1 MAGVNKVILIGNLGA
16 DPEVKEFSNGGKVA
30 RLRLAVS
37 EKWKDRE
44 GNPREETEWFSLE
57 CWEKL
62 AGIAER
68 FLSKGSKVYI
78 ERKLKTDR
86 WHDADGNAR
95 TAQRTCLR
103 ATLAYFYSNRFISAI
118 FNLLFVKDVV
128 LVLSL

>member
-1 MAGVNKVILIGNLGA
+1 M
-16 DPEVKEFSNGGKVA
+16 
-30 RLRLAVS
+30 RLAVS

-78 ERKLKTDR
+78 EGKLKTDR
-86 WHDADGNAR
+86 WQDADGNER
-95 TAQRTCLR
+95 TAQKVR
-103 ATLAYFYSNRFISAI
+103 
-118 FNLLFVKDVV
+118 
-128 LVLSL
+128 VLSLQMLGEKRQNQATPAQQIEQGASFASRTNIDDLPF